1 MSTDE
6 SSDIKATEETPA
18 EEAPVAET
26 PAEEAPVAETPAE
39 EAPVAET
46 PAEEAPAAEAP
57 VEEAPAEE
65 AAVTETA
72 EDAAEEEAETEVVE
86 VIVPHVLPKGEV
98 LGTGRRKS
106 SVARVRLQTGSG
118 KITINGKALEVHFP
132 NEQDRNSLVGPLK
145 DTEYFD
151 KVDLRIRVNG
161 GGNTGQSGAA
171 RMGIGRCLAIYDP
184 NTYAALKEN
193 GHLTRDSRMKE
204 RKKPGLHGA
213 RRASQFSKR

>member
-6 SSDIKATEETPA
+6 SSDIEATEA
-18 EEAPVAET
+18 
-26 PAEEAPVAETPAE
+26 TPAE

-57 VEEAPAEE
+57 VEAAPAEE
-65 AAVTETA
+65 AVVAEATE
-72 EDAAEEEAETEVVE
+72 EAAEEAVTEVVE
-86 VIVPHVLPKGEV
+86 PPKPHVLPKGEV

-118 KITINGKALEVHFP
+118 KITVNGKDLEAHFT
-132 NEQDRNSLVGPLK
+132 NEQDQTSLVGPLK
-145 DTEYFD
+145 DTEYFG
-151 KVDLRIRVNG
+151 KVDIRIRVNG

-184 NTYAALKEN
+184 NTYGALKEN